1 MRFGVILVSE
11 LGTKK
16 LVLSDMSRELYT
28 ILHNGQVLAEGLT
41 QEEYFD
47 KLADLA
53 EDFYV
58 TGTPNPSEIDT
69 QITTE
74 D

>member
-1 MRFGVILVSE
+1 
-11 LGTKK
+11 
-16 LVLSDMSRELYT
+16 MSQELYT
-28 ILHNGQVLAEGLT
+28 LTHDGKVLAENLT

-53 EDFYV
+53 EDFYSA
-58 TGTPNPSEIDT
+58 GAPNPSELDT

>member
-16 LVLSDMSRELYT
+16 LALSDMRRELYT
-28 ILHNGQVLAEGLT
+28 ILHKGQVLAEGLT

-53 EDFYV
+53 EDFYSA
-58 TGTPNPSEIDT
+58 GAPNPSELDT

>member
-1 MRFGVILVSE
+1 MAQ
-11 LGTKK
+11 
-16 LVLSDMSRELYT
+16 ELYT
-28 ILHNGQVLAEGLT
+28 LTHNGEVLAENLT

-53 EDFYV
+53 EDFYSS
-58 TGTPNPSEIDT
+58 GSPNPSEIET
-69 QITTE
+69 TITTT

>member
-1 MRFGVILVSE
+1 M
-11 LGTKK
+11 
-16 LVLSDMSRELYT
+16 MSRELYT
-28 ILHNGQVLAEGLT
+28 ILHKGQVLAEGLT
-41 QEEYFD
+41 QEEYFT

-58 TGTPNPSEIDT
+58 TGNPNPSELDT
-69 QITTE
+69 HITKE

>member
-1 MRFGVILVSE
+1 
-11 LGTKK
+11 
-16 LVLSDMSRELYT
+16 MSTRELYT
-28 ILHNGQVLAEGLT
+28 ISHNGQVLAEGLT

-53 EDFYV
+53 EDFYSS
-58 TGTPNPSEIDT
+58 GSPNPSEIET
-69 QITTE
+69 TITTT

>member
-1 MRFGVILVSE
+1 
-11 LGTKK
+11 
-16 LVLSDMSRELYT
+16 MSTQELYT
-28 ILHNGQVLAEGLT
+28 ISHDGQILFEGLT

-53 EDFYV
+53 EDFYSS
-58 TGTPNPSEIDT
+58 GSPNPSEL
-69 QITTE
+69 ITTITKE